1 VRHCPRDAI
10 RSRFACRPIDK
21 KASMTRKV
29 AIITGSGSGIGA
41 ASAVLLARNGWNIV
55 INYASRIDIAREVAK
70 ACEMHGAEILL
81 CRANVAE
88 DADCRRMA
96 ADAMTRWGRIDALVN
111 SAGTTRFADHADL
124 EALSGDDFLE
134 VYRINVV
141 GPWQMVRAVTGHM
154 KAGGSGVIVNISSVA
169 AIRGTGSSVAYATS
183 KAALN
188 AMTLSLA
195 RNLGPEVR
203 VNVVCPAM
211 VTGRWHL
218 EHLGAE
224 KYEAQMTHFA
234 NSTPLKR
241 RVDPEDVAS
250 AVCWLIEG
258 AGAVTGQV
266 LVVDSGASL
275 GAPARRK

>member
-1 VRHCPRDAI
+1 
-10 RSRFACRPIDK
+10 
-21 KASMTRKV
+21 MTGKV

-41 ASAVLLARNGWNIV
+41 ASAVLLAKNGWNIV
-55 INYASRIDIAREVAK
+55 INYASRLDSAKEVAQ
-70 ACEMHGAEILL
+70 ACEAHGAETLL
-81 CRANVAE
+81 CKANVAE

-96 ADAMTRWGRIDALVN
+96 ADAMIKWGRIDALVN

-141 GPWQMVRAVTGHM
+141 GPWQMVRAVVPHM
-154 KAGGSGVIVNISSVA
+154 KAGGKGAIVNISSGA
-169 AIRGTGSSVAYATS
+169 GIRGTGSSVAYATS
-183 KAALN
+183 KAGLN
-188 AMTLSLA
+188 IMTLSLA
-195 RNLGPEVR
+195 RNLGPEIR

-211 VTGRWHL
+211 VTGRWHR

-224 KYEAQMTHFA
+224 KYEAQMTNFA

-241 RVDPEDVAS
+241 RVDPEDIAS

-258 AGAVTGQV
+258 ADAVTGQV
-266 LVVDSGASL
+266 ITVDCGASL
-275 GAPARRK
+275 GAPARRR

>member
-1 VRHCPRDAI
+1 
-10 RSRFACRPIDK
+10 
-21 KASMTRKV
+21 MTKKV

-41 ASAVLLARNGWNIV
+41 ASAALLARNGWNIV
-55 INYASRIDIAREVAK
+55 INYASRIDSAREVAR
-70 ACEMHGAEILL
+70 ACETHGAEVLL
-81 CRANVAE
+81 SKANVAE

-96 ADAMTRWGRIDALVN
+96 ADAMTKWGRIDALVN

-141 GPWQMVRAVTGHM
+141 GPWQMVRAVVGHM

-224 KYEAQMTHFA
+224 KYEAQMNNFA
-234 NSTPLKR
+234 NSTPLKQ
-241 RVDPEDVAS
+241 RVDPEDIAS
-250 AVCWLIEG
+250 AVCWLVDD
-258 AGAVTGQV
+258 AVKVTGQV
-266 LVVDSGASL
+266 IVVDAGASI
-275 GAPARRK
+275 GAPPARRK

>member
-1 VRHCPRDAI
+1 
-10 RSRFACRPIDK
+10 
-21 KASMTRKV
+21 MTRKV

-41 ASAVLLARNGWNIV
+41 ASAVRLAKNGWNIV
-55 INYASRIDIAREVAK
+55 INYASRIDSAREVAK
-70 ACEMHGAEILL
+70 ACATHGAETLL
-81 CRANVAE
+81 CKANVAE

-111 SAGTTRFADHADL
+111 SAGATRFADHADL

-141 GPWQMVRAVTGHM
+141 GPWQMVRAVAGHM

-234 NSTPLKR
+234 NSTPLRR

-266 LVVDSGASL
+266 LVVDAGASL
-275 GAPARRK
+275 GAPARRR

>member
-1 VRHCPRDAI
+1 
-10 RSRFACRPIDK
+10 
-21 KASMTRKV
+21 MTSKV

-55 INYASRIDIAREVAK
+55 INYASRIDSARDIAK
-70 ACEMHGAEILL
+70 ACEAHGAETLL
-81 CRANVAE
+81 AKANVAE

-141 GPWQMVRAVTGHM
+141 GPWQMVRAVVPHM
-154 KAGGSGVIVNISSVA
+154 KAGGKGAIVNISSGA
-169 AIRGTGSSVAYATS
+169 GIRGTGSSVAYATS
-183 KAALN
+183 KAGLN
-188 AMTLSLA
+188 IMTLSLA
-195 RNLGPEVR
+195 RNLGPEIR

-211 VTGRWHL
+211 VTGRWHR

-241 RVDPEDVAS
+241 RVDPEDIAS
-250 AVCWLIEG
+250 AVYWLIEG
-258 AGAVTGQV
+258 ADAVTGQV
-266 LVVDSGASL
+266 ITVDSGASL
-275 GAPARRK
+275 GAPARRR

>member
-1 VRHCPRDAI
+1 
-10 RSRFACRPIDK
+10 
-21 KASMTRKV
+21 
-29 AIITGSGSGIGA
+29 
-41 ASAVLLARNGWNIV
+41 
-55 INYASRIDIAREVAK
+55 
-70 ACEMHGAEILL
+70 
-81 CRANVAE
+81 
-88 DADCRRMA
+88 MA
-96 ADAMTRWGRIDALVN
+96 AEAMTKWGRIDALVN

-141 GPWQMVRAVTGHM
+141 GPWQMVRAVAGPM
-154 KAGGSGVIVNISSVA
+154 KAGGSGAIVNISSLA
-169 AIRGTGSSVAYATS
+169 AMRGTGSSVAYATS

-195 RNLGPEVR
+195 RNLGPEIR

-218 EHLGAE
+218 EHLGTE
-224 KYEAQMTHFA
+224 KYEAQMTSFA
-234 NSTPLKR
+234 NSTPLRR

-266 LVVDSGASL
+266 LVVDSGFSL

>member
-1 VRHCPRDAI
+1 
-10 RSRFACRPIDK
+10 
-21 KASMTRKV
+21 MTRKV

-41 ASAVLLARNGWNIV
+41 ASAVLLARNGWNVV
-55 INYASRIDIAREVAK
+55 INYASRIDSAREVAR
-70 ACEMHGAEILL
+70 ACEVHGAEVLL
-81 CRANVAE
+81 SKANVAE

-96 ADAMTRWGRIDALVN
+96 AEAMTRWGRIDALIN
-111 SAGTTRFADHADL
+111 SAGATRFADHADL

-141 GPWQMVRAVTGHM
+141 GPWQMVRAVAGHM
-154 KAGGSGVIVNISSVA
+154 KSGGSGVIVNISSVA

-195 RNLGPEVR
+195 RNLGPEIR

-224 KYEAQMTHFA
+224 KYEAQMTSFA
-234 NSTPLKR
+234 NSTPLKQ
-241 RVDPEDVAS
+241 RVDPEDIAS
-250 AVCWLIEG
+250 AVCWLIDD
-258 AGAVTGQV
+258 AVKVTGQV
-266 LVVDSGASL
+266 IVVDAGASI
-275 GAPARRK
+275 GAPPARRK